1 MRGQQASLATCTY
14 AYVACSTS
22 MSPCRHAAGPW
33 LQQLRGLSSLSQL
46 ELLDASSRDIVGQL
60 APLSVLSQLTC
71 VSLGLMATQEQ
82 PVGVLAMLFQC
93 VPQLQ
98 SLRCCNPLET
108 VSELKCLE
116 VGMSCHV
123 GLPYPSTADVT
134 QLWRR
139 LSFTLSSAV
148 VAHQAALIMINCWA
162 TCRRPAT

>member
-1 MRGQQASLATCTY
+1 
-14 AYVACSTS
+14 
-22 MSPCRHAAGPW
+22 MSPCRHAARPW
-33 LQQLRGLSSLSQL
+33 LQQLRGLSSLRQL

-71 VSLGLMATQEQ
+71 VTLGLMAAQEQ

-98 SLRCCNPLET
+98 SLRCCSPLET

-123 GLPYPSTADVT
+123 GLLCPPTANWT
-134 QLWRR
+134 QLWRQ
-139 LSFTLSSAV
+139 LYLIFDSLA
-148 VAHQAALIMINCWA
+148 VAH
-162 TCRRPAT
+162 